1 MNAVETYQGK
11 PSANSRTPLMIL
23 MYCYDGGICDNDNHL
38 EIARLL
44 INAGADVNA
53 KDKKG
58 NTVLDHLPQ
67 SSRLMRQLLEEH
79 GAK

>member
-1 MNAVETYQGK
+1 M
-11 PSANSRTPLMIL
+11 TPLMWL
-23 MYCYDGGICDNDNHL
+23 MRRRDGHCDNDPNL
-38 EIARLL
+38 KVARLL

-53 KDKKG
+53 KDKDG
-58 NTVLDHLPQ
+58 RTVLDYLPQ

>member
-1 MNAVETYQGK
+1 M
-11 PSANSRTPLMIL
+11 L
-23 MYCYDGGICDNDNHL
+23 
-38 EIARLL
+38 IA
-44 INAGADVNA
+44 AGADVNA

-58 NTVLDHLPQ
+58 NTVLDYLPQ